1 MKNKSLLQFA
11 VLILFAGIFIS
22 CKKTKDNQGSTPPP
36 SDSTTLAAKAKD
48 SALIDS
54 KDFYLWYNNIPST
67 FNDQSYADPNAVM
80 VAIRAYSNEP
90 GYTSPVDKWSFG
102 VLKTDWN
109 QLSGGI
115 GSINNVSASGDFG
128 FSVFFFTHGNVHD
141 SDLRVKLVE
150 PLSPAGFAGVQR
162 GWRVTKINGST
173 NITIA
178 NADYIVNNVFYSAT
192 STFTF
197 LKPDGTSVDIT
208 LNATTYPQ
216 QTIYLDSVYNVGGKT
231 IGYMVMN
238 SFLGD
243 TAQINTDLQNVM
255 NNFSTKNVTDI
266 VIDLRYNGGGYVSL
280 QQKLADYLAPS
291 SANNQL
297 MMKETFN
304 DKHQDYNTSLY
315 FSKAGALNPNHVL
328 FIVSQSTA
336 SASELLINNLKP
348 YMTVKLVGPTNT
360 DGKPVGFFPISAGD
374 WYVFPVSFR
383 STNSANSGSYFNGF
397 TPDAIVNDGLDKNW
411 GDVLESCLAKAI
423 KYITT
428 GTFIAQGPQQIFK
441 QDPAVRAANSTLDK
455 PSFKGMIDTRGMK

>member
-1 MKNKSLLQFA
+1 MRNKTLFRLITFIFFI
-11 VLILFAGIFIS
+11 VLIYS
-22 CKKTKDNQGSTPPP
+22 CKKTKNTTPVTPPT
-36 SDSTTLAAKAKD
+36 DSTTLAAKAKD

-54 KDFYLWYNNIPST
+54 RDFYLWYNNIPST
-67 FNDQSYADPNAVM
+67 FNAQSYNDPSDVM
-80 VAIRAYSNEP
+80 IAIRAYSNEP

-115 GSINNVSASGDFG
+115 GSANAISTNGDFG
-128 FSVFFFTHGNVHD
+128 MSVFFKVDG
-141 SDLRVKLVE
+141 DLRVKLVE
-150 PLSPAGFAGVQR
+150 RLSPAGIGGVQR

-173 NITIA
+173 TITIA
-178 NADYIVNNVFYSAT
+178 NADFIVNSVFYSPT

-216 QTIYLDSVYNVGGKT
+216 QTVYLDSVYNIGAKT

-243 TAQINTDLQNVM
+243 TAKINSDLQRVM
-255 NNFSTKNVTDI
+255 SNFATKNVSDI

-291 SANNQL
+291 STNRKL

-304 DKHQDYNTSLY
+304 DKHQDYNTTLN
-315 FSKAGALNPNHVL
+315 FSKTGSLNPDHVF

-348 YMTVKLVGPTNT
+348 YMTVKLIGPTNT
-360 DGKPVGFFPISAGD
+360 DGKPVGFFPLSAGN

-383 STNSANSGSYFNGF
+383 STNASNYGGYFDGF
-397 TPDAIVNDGLDKNW
+397 TPDAIVADGLDKDW
-411 GDVLESCLAKAI
+411 GDTSESCLAKTI

-428 GTFIAQGPQQIFK
+428 GSFIAQSPETYK
-441 QDPAVRAANSTLDK
+441 ADPTVTSANKTLDK
-455 PSFKGMIDTRGMK
+455 TSFKGMIDTRRM

>member
-1 MKNKSLLQFA
+1 MKNKTFVQF
-11 VLILFAGIFIS
+11 VFLIFFMGIFIS
-22 CKKTKDNQGSTPPP
+22 CKKNKDNQGTTPPT
-36 SDSTTLAAKAKD
+36 DSTTLAAKARD
-48 SALIDS
+48 SALIDA
-54 KDFYLWYNNIPST
+54 KDFYLWYNDIPST
-67 FNDQSYADPNAVM
+67 FNAQSYADPGAIM
-80 VAIRAYSNEP
+80 TAIRTYSNEP

-115 GSINNVSASGDFG
+115 GSTDNVSVDGDFG
-128 FSVFFFTHGNVHD
+128 FSVFFRVDG
-141 SDLRVKLVE
+141 DLRVKLVE
-150 PLSPAGFAGVQR
+150 RLSPAGIAGVQR

-173 NITIA
+173 NINIA
-178 NADYIVNNVFYSAT
+178 NADYIVNSVFYSAS

-197 LKPDGTSVDIT
+197 LKPDGTSVDMT

-216 QTIYLDSVYNVGGKT
+216 QTVYLDSVYHLGGKT

-243 TAQINTDLQNVM
+243 TAQINSDLQNVM

-266 VIDLRYNGGGYVSL
+266 VVDLRYNGGGYVSL
-280 QQKLADYLAPS
+280 QQKLADYLAPT
-291 SANNQL
+291 SANDQL

-304 DKHQDYNTSLY
+304 DKHQNYNTSLY
-315 FSKAGALNPNHVL
+315 FSKAGPLNPNHIL

-397 TPDAIVNDGLDKNW
+397 TPDAIVADGLDKDW
-411 GDVLESCLAKAI
+411 GDTSESCLAKAI

-428 GTFIAQGPQQIFK
+428 GTFILQGAQQIFK
-441 QDPAVRAANSTLDK
+441 EDAAVSAANSILDK
-455 PSFKGMIDTRGMK
+455 ASFKGMIDARGMR

>member
-1 MKNKSLLQFA
+1 MKNKTFVQF
-11 VLILFAGIFIS
+11 VILIFFMGIFIS
-22 CKKTKDNQGSTPPP
+22 CKKNKDNQGTTPPT
-36 SDSTTLAAKAKD
+36 DSTTLAAKARD
-48 SALIDS
+48 SALIDA
-54 KDFYLWYNNIPST
+54 KDFYLWYNDIPST
-67 FNDQSYADPNAVM
+67 FNAQSYADPGAIM
-80 VAIRAYSNEP
+80 TAIRTYSNEP

-115 GSINNVSASGDFG
+115 GSTDNVSVDGDFG
-128 FSVFFFTHGNVHD
+128 FSVFFRVDG
-141 SDLRVKLVE
+141 DLRVKLVE
-150 PLSPAGFAGVQR
+150 RLSPAGIAGVQR

-173 NITIA
+173 NINIA
-178 NADYIVNNVFYSAT
+178 NADYIVNSVFYSAS

-197 LKPDGTSVDIT
+197 LKPDGTSVDMT

-216 QTIYLDSVYNVGGKT
+216 QTVYLDSVYHLGGKT

-243 TAQINTDLQNVM
+243 TAQINGDLQNVM

-266 VIDLRYNGGGYVSL
+266 VVDLRYNGGGYVSL
-280 QQKLADYLAPS
+280 QQKLADYLAPT
-291 SANNQL
+291 SANDQL

-304 DKHQDYNTSLY
+304 DKHQNYNTSLY
-315 FSKAGALNPNHVL
+315 FSKAGPLNPNHIL

-397 TPDAIVNDGLDKNW
+397 TPDAIVADGLDKDW
-411 GDVLESCLAKAI
+411 GDTSESCLAKAI

-428 GTFIAQGPQQIFK
+428 GTFILQGVQQIFK
-441 QDPAVRAANSTLDK
+441 EDAAVSAANSILDK
-455 PSFKGMIDTRGMK
+455 ASFKGMIDARGMR

>member
-1 MKNKSLLQFA
+1 MKYKLHLVIA
-11 VLILFAGIFIS
+11 VIFCIAVASS
-22 CKKTKDNQGSTPPP
+22 CKKTKDTPTPPP
-36 SDSTTLAAKAKD
+36 PPTDSTTLASKARD
-48 SALIDS
+48 SAVIDS
-54 KDFYLWYNNIPST
+54 RDFYLWYNQIPST
-67 FNDQSYADPNAVM
+67 FNAQSYTTPNDVM

-115 GSINNVSASGDFG
+115 GSANNVASSGDFG
-128 FSVFFFTHGNVHD
+128 LSVFFRVDG
-141 SDLRVKLVE
+141 DLRVKLVE
-150 PLSPAGFAGVQR
+150 RLSPAGIAGIQR
-162 GWRVTKINGST
+162 GWRITKINGST

-178 NADYIVNNVFYSAT
+178 NADFIVNAVFYSAT

-197 LKPDGTSVDIT
+197 VKPDGTSVDIT
-208 LNATTYPQ
+208 LNAATYQQ
-216 QTIYLDSVYNVGGKT
+216 QTVYLDSVYTIGAKT

-243 TAQINTDLQNVM
+243 TAQINTDLQKVM
-255 NNFSTKNVTDI
+255 SNFATKNVGDI

-280 QQKLADYLAPS
+280 QQKLADYLAPTA
-291 SANNQL
+291 ANGGL

-304 DKHQDYNTSLY
+304 DKHQNYNTTLY
-315 FSKAGALNPNHVL
+315 FSKTGPLNPNHVF

-348 YMTVKLVGPTNT
+348 YMTVKLIGPGNT

-397 TPDAIVNDGLDKNW
+397 TPDAIVADGLDKNW
-411 GDVLESCLAKAI
+411 GDTSESCLAKAI

-428 GTFIAQGPQQIFK
+428 GSFIAQAPEVYK
-441 QDPAVRAANSTLDK
+441 EDPYVISANKILDK
-455 PSFKGMIDTRGMK
+455 ASFKGMVDVRGMR

>member
-1 MKNKSLLQFA
+1 MKNKTLPTLALLIFF
-11 VLILFAGIFIS
+11 IGIFFS
-22 CKKTKDNQGSTPPP
+22 CKKSKDNQGSTTPT
-36 SDSTTLAAKAKD
+36 DSTTLAARAKD

-54 KDFYLWYNNIPST
+54 RDFYLWYNDIPST
-67 FNDQSYADPNAVM
+67 FNAQSYADPNAVM

-115 GSINNVSASGDFG
+115 GSTNNISVDGDFG
-128 FSVFFFTHGNVHD
+128 FSVFFRVDG
-141 SDLRVKLVE
+141 DLRVKLVE
-150 PLSPAGFAGVQR
+150 RLSPAGIAGIQR

-173 NITIA
+173 NINIA

-216 QTIYLDSVYNVGGKT
+216 QTVYLDSVYNIGAKT

-266 VIDLRYNGGGYVSL
+266 VVDLRYNGGGYVSL
-280 QQKLADYLAPS
+280 QQKLADYLAPT

-315 FSKAGALNPNHVL
+315 FSKTGPLNPNHVL

-348 YMTVKLVGPTNT
+348 YMTVKLVGPTET

-397 TPDAIVNDGLDKNW
+397 TPDAIVDDGLDKNW
-411 GDVLESCLAKAI
+411 GDVSESCLAEAI

-441 QDPAVRAANSTLDK
+441 EDPAVSAANSTLDK
-455 PSFKGMIDTRGMK
+455 SSFKGMVDTRGMK

>member
-1 MKNKSLLQFA
+1 M
-11 VLILFAGIFIS
+11 
-22 CKKTKDNQGSTPPP
+22 
-36 SDSTTLAAKAKD
+36 AAKARD

-54 KDFYLWYNNIPST
+54 KDFYLWYNDIPST
-67 FNDQSYADPNAVM
+67 FNAQSYADPGAVM

-115 GSINNVSASGDFG
+115 GTTNNVSVDGDFG
-128 FSVFFFTHGNVHD
+128 FSVFFRVDG
-141 SDLRVKLVE
+141 DLRVKLVE
-150 PLSPAGFAGVQR
+150 RLSPAGIAGIQR
-162 GWRVTKINGST
+162 GWRVTKINGSA
-173 NITIA
+173 NINIA

-197 LKPDGTSVDIT
+197 LKPDGTSVDMT

-216 QTIYLDSVYNVGGKT
+216 QTVYLDSVYTVGGKT

-243 TAQINTDLQNVM
+243 TAQINTDLQKVM
-255 NNFSTKNVTDI
+255 NNFSSKNVTDI
-266 VIDLRYNGGGYVSL
+266 VVDLRYNGGGYVSL
-280 QQKLADYLAPS
+280 QQKLADYLAPT

-304 DKHQDYNTSLY
+304 DKHQNYNTSLY
-315 FSKAGALNPNHVL
+315 FSKAGSLNPNHIL

-397 TPDAIVNDGLDKNW
+397 TPDAIVDDGLDKNW
-411 GDVLESCLAKAI
+411 GDVSESCLAESI

-428 GTFIAQGPQQIFK
+428 GTFIAQGPRLIIK
-441 QDPAVRAANSTLDK
+441 IDPAVVAANNTLDK
-455 PSFKGMIDTRGMK
+455 SSFKGMVDVRGMR